1 VRLAPAYFAGASKLF
16 NASRVAGAESRL
28 ASESAWPAAHGNNGR
43 VQCAAYRVQQ
53 PELMDGP
60 ALELSAEDWNR
71 LERLN
76 KLRRTFALF
85 NPQCWNIE
93 LKLLLTLIPLALNA
107 MFRFVTII
115 PLHFWV
121 IVLLLLLIW
130 AAFGLGGLVVTAV
143 GIMFFG

>member
-1 VRLAPAYFAGASKLF
+1 ML
-16 NASRVAGAESRL
+16 RVSQARNRAWLQNPHGPQPTVIMAEYSVL
-28 ASESAWPAAHGNNGR
+28 L
-43 VQCAAYRVQQ
+43 YRVQQ